1 MTTPDEARIDLGRVE
16 RELRE
21 RLPELEE
28 RLRRLEE
35 AKRVSRWLLDLEVT
49 I

>member
-1 MTTPDEARIDLGRVE
+1 MTGLSDEDLQRME

-28 RLRRLEE
+28 RLKRLEE
-35 AKRVSRWLLDLEVT
+35 AQRVPQWIMDLEVT
-49 I
+49 L

>member
-1 MTTPDEARIDLGRVE
+1 MTGLSDEDRQRIE

-28 RLRRLEE
+28 RLKRLEE
-35 AKRVSRWLLDLEVT
+35 ARRVPRWLLDLEVT